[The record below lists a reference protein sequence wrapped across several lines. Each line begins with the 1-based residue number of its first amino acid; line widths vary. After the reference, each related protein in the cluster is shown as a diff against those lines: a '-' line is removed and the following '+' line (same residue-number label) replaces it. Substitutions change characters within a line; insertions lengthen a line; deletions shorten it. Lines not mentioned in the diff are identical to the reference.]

1 MHTQTQSLAPTRG
14 GERPAGQYGHFSPDG
29 REYIITNPRTPRP
42 WSNIIANERF
52 GLAVAQSGS
61 GFTWIDNSQLA
72 VITRW
77 NQDLNQD
84 TSGKFLYVR
93 DLDSGEVWSLS
104 PAPMWREF
112 DQYRCRHGLGYTTFE
127 TSLHGIDAE
136 WTLFCHATEPI
147 ELWRVRL
154 VNNSGRPR
162 RLAVVGYLEWCC
174 GVSPSPRREFHK
186 LFIHTAFD
194 AQRQCV
200 VANNRMWDVSSSDY
214 GHWNTT
220 FPYSSAFGGT
230 LPVDAAEGDQLGFL
244 GRYGHLREP
253 AALNGAEWA
262 GKFGQHEDAIAALRS
277 IVTLKAG
284 EARDFGYG
292 LAVSDSDPNAVSLLG
307 AFRDTHAI
315 DKALDEAKAAWVKR
329 LADHNVETPDAS
341 VNHLTNDWLRYQAI
355 SGRIWGRCG
364 YYQQSGAFGFRDQL
378 QDSQVW
384 LTIDPQRCRNQ
395 INLHAQHQFADGSV
409 YHWWHP
415 LSEQGLITRMTDD
428 LLWLGFVTANYIKE
442 TGDVSVLDDRQPFL
456 DDEKA
461 TPIIDHVTRAFERV
475 FKRTSPR

>member
-262 GKFGQHEDAIAALRS
+262 GKFGQHEDAIAALE
-277 IVTLKAG
+277 ILKDAW
-284 EARDFGYG
+284 
-292 LAVSDSDPNAVSLLG
+292 
-307 AFRDTHAI
+307 I
-315 DKALDEAKAAWVKR
+315 DLV
-329 LADHNVETPDAS
+329 LADINMPVMDGEQMVLKMAEDGLLNTIPTIIVSTDGSRERAERLSAKGVRAFVRKPFTPESLRQAVHNV
-341 VNHLTNDWLRYQAI
+341 L
-355 SGRIWGRCG
+355 
-364 YYQQSGAFGFRDQL
+364 
-378 QDSQVW
+378 
-384 LTIDPQRCRNQ
+384 
-395 INLHAQHQFADGSV
+395 
-409 YHWWHP
+409 
-415 LSEQGLITRMTDD
+415 GL
-428 LLWLGFVTANYIKE
+428 E
-442 TGDVSVLDDRQPFL
+442 
-456 DDEKA
+456 
-461 TPIIDHVTRAFERV
+461 
-475 FKRTSPR
+475 